1 MNTSECKEEGA
12 VVEDRWHYLGIP
24 NRDQLR
30 LLWVYHPGVVELDP
44 GLQQ

>member
-1 MNTSECKEEGA
+1 MNTSECKGEGA
-12 VVEDRWHYLGIP
+12 VVEDMMHYLGIP

-30 LLWVYHPGVVELDP
+30 LLWVCHPRVVELEP